1 MTSVSQQQTQ
11 GHQQGHQH
19 GQQPTQQTQY
29 RVARIV
35 EQQVEGDLV
44 FDLTSSACGDG
55 SVRVIHFNIADH
67 DDDPSTEF
75 PCGIRAIVE
84 ELPDDSSNGLTSI
97 LLDSGADASVFPLS
111 LMEAGVP
118 ASGKGTRLCDAATV
132 VSYIGQFTHFTFSP
146 CQVLHLPPSR
156 P

>member
-1 MTSVSQQQTQ
+1 M
-11 GHQQGHQH
+11 
-19 GQQPTQQTQY
+19 
-29 RVARIV
+29 
-35 EQQVEGDLV
+35 EGDLV
-44 FDLTSSACGDG
+44 FDLTSSSCGDG

-84 ELPDDSSNGLTSI
+84 ELPDDDDNGLTAI

-118 ASGKGTRLCDAATV
+118 ASGKGTRLCDAQGRQIPVEGNRLQWKFA
-132 VSYIGQFTHFTFSP
+132 
-146 CQVLHLPPSR
+146 CQPAVAGR
-156 P
+156 FC